1 MAQADAFKLN
11 QSVAAQTRCG
21 RGTVMPRTRARV
33 VPCDAALHNKNLTRF
48 SASEDE
54 MSPKKSQDLM
64 VSATGTWR
72 VMPQADS
79 PKRARATLPMALGVR
94 CNATIRSVLG
104 AINLAARD
112 NQTSVLSLPH
122 RAGHENEV
130 LKVRPA
136 RETGFAIVSVE
147 KFDGDPALPDLR
159 LLMNLFSLTETE
171 AEIGISLRNVGAI
184 TCATGQ
190 AQPTGVTYTCATGS
204 TSGTAY
210 REFVYTYG
218 SSASSNG
225 WTSTIKLGVTLIVP
239 ANATRGT
246 TSVPAACSRVSGAS
260 DSFATGGCSTL
271 ITAKLLRAITVT
283 KTSDLR
289 FGTLMR
295 GAGSITISPSGTRSA
310 TGLAAFAPGST
321 AAAAKFDITGE
332 GGQAIRGDGARNV
345 HTDQWR
351 QHADS
356 HDDRQPARRHLR
368 ADAWQQH
375 RLRCDVRA

>member
-1 MAQADAFKLN
+1 MAQADASKLN
-11 QSVAAQTRCG
+11 QSVAAQTRRG
-21 RGTVMPRTRARV
+21 RGIVMPRTRARV

-48 SASEDE
+48 SASEDA

-94 CNATIRSVLG
+94 CNATISSVLG

-171 AEIGISLRNVGAI
+171 AEIGISLLVTNELREIAEARH
-184 TCATGQ
+184 CALETVRMHVKSLLRKTGMPSQ
-190 AQPTGVTYTCATGS
+190 KRLTVLFTTLAMLAQPQG
-204 TSGTAY
+204 
-210 REFVYTYG
+210 RQ
-218 SSASSNG
+218 
-225 WTSTIKLGVTLIVP
+225 
-239 ANATRGT
+239 
-246 TSVPAACSRVSGAS
+246 
-260 DSFATGGCSTL
+260 
-271 ITAKLLRAITVT
+271 
-283 KTSDLR
+283 
-289 FGTLMR
+289 
-295 GAGSITISPSGTRSA
+295 
-310 TGLAAFAPGST
+310 
-321 AAAAKFDITGE
+321 
-332 GGQAIRGDGARNV
+332 QA
-345 HTDQWR
+345 
-351 QHADS
+351 
-356 HDDRQPARRHLR
+356 
-368 ADAWQQH
+368 
-375 RLRCDVRA
+375 

>member
-1 MAQADAFKLN
+1 MRGLLHRRDDVVRALLVVALCASGALPRVAMAQNFTVSITNAPALQEIVTGTTSTTFTVSNAGAVTVAPISATAAVRVKSG
-11 QSVAAQTRCG
+11 SVTAPTLTVTCTRQGSSSGKDC
-21 RGTVMPRTRARV
+21 RGSTLTVRV
-33 VPCDAALHNKNLTRF
+33 TEG
-48 SASEDE
+48 SASGGG
-54 MSPKKSQDLM
+54 S
-64 VSATGTWR
+64 
-72 VMPQADS
+72 
-79 PKRARATLPMALGVR
+79 
-94 CNATIRSVLG
+94 
-104 AINLAARD
+104 
-112 NQTSVLSLPH
+112 
-122 RAGHENEV
+122 
-130 LKVRPA
+130 
-136 RETGFAIVSVE
+136 
-147 KFDGDPALPDLR
+147 
-159 LLMNLFSLTETE
+159 
-171 AEIGISLRNVGAI
+171 VGAI

-321 AAAAKFDITGE
+321 AAAAEFDITGE
-332 GGQAIRGDGARNV
+332 GGQAIGVTVPATFTLTSGANTLTVTTSNNLPGDTSAQTLG
-345 HTDQWR
+345 
-351 QHADS
+351 S
-356 HDDRQPARRHLR
+356 SIGS
-368 ADAWQQH
+368 DATLTVGVGGSLPLTASTPSGTYTGSFTVTASYQ
-375 RLRCDVRA
+375 